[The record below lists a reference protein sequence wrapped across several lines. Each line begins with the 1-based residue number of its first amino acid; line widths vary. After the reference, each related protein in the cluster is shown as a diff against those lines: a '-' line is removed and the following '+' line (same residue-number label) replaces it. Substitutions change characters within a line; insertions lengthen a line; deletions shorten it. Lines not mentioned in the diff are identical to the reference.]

1 MYTTLRDP
9 IITCE
14 SLTTAIMKSV
24 GMSPEEYFAAESMA
38 DHLLGF
44 FGYQDRVI
52 DNMLE
57 PIDRNLFY
65 QFQDWGLLDTEGE
78 ETTLWDGREW
88 RIHYWKLRTDR
99 VLNTSFFDKEEDS
112 EVDPEVVDIYNNL
125 SDSDW
130 GIETYNEADSWLP
143 PERKFEE
150 Y

>member
-1 MYTTLRDP
+1 MDNPSRDLLVN
-9 IITCE
+9 CK
-14 SLTTAIMKSV
+14 SLTTAIMKAV
-24 GMSPEEYFAAESMA
+24 GMSPEEYAAAESMA

-52 DNMLE
+52 DNLLE
-57 PIDRNLFY
+57 PMDRNLFY

-88 RIHYWKLRTDR
+88 RIHYWKIRTER
-99 VLNTSFFDKEEDS
+99 VVDTNFFDKEV
-112 EVDPEVVDIYNNL
+112 VDTEVVDIYKNL

-130 GIETYNEADSWLP
+130 RIKTYDDNDSWLP
-143 PERKFEE
+143 KKQKSDE